1 MSCTLQTGF
10 FPSSDGKSQSF
21 YQIWVPEQAPRAIV
35 LLSHG
40 MCEYVGRYA
49 DFAEY
54 LGSRGFVLCG
64 ADHIGHGKT
73 ARNTAE
79 LGYIPK
85 NGGRGFL
92 REDLHSMEKLARKTF
107 PGLPVFLFGHSM
119 GSFIARYYEEKYAEG
134 LSGFVICGTAGPNP
148 LAAVGKKVAS
158 ATARMR
164 GGRYGSAA
172 RDKLACGNYCSR
184 IRDSESRFAWL
195 SRDPA
200 VVSRYEQDP
209 FCNYLFTAE
218 GFYTLFDL
226 LETVSRRAWFEG
238 YDKKLPTLI
247 IAGSADPVG
256 AYGDGPAE
264 VYRRLD
270 ALGVRDLTL
279 RLCPGARHEILN
291 ETDGREHA
299 ALIADWLDARLP
311 S

>member
-134 LSGFVICGTAGPNP
+134 L
-148 LAAVGKKVAS
+148 
-158 ATARMR
+158 
-164 GGRYGSAA
+164 
-172 RDKLACGNYCSR
+172 
-184 IRDSESRFAWL
+184 
-195 SRDPA
+195 
-200 VVSRYEQDP
+200 
-209 FCNYLFTAE
+209 
-218 GFYTLFDL
+218 
-226 LETVSRRAWFEG
+226 
-238 YDKKLPTLI
+238 
-247 IAGSADPVG
+247 
-256 AYGDGPAE
+256 
-264 VYRRLD
+264 
-270 ALGVRDLTL
+270 
-279 RLCPGARHEILN
+279 
-291 ETDGREHA
+291 
-299 ALIADWLDARLP
+299 
-311 S
+311 